1 MNAETW
7 LTEPWLTGPWLAE
20 PWLPKPWLLEWSPLE
35 GVAAAFGVIAVYLST
50 RQNIWSWPTAI
61 VNVTLYTLVFYQG
74 RLYGQMGLQLV
85 YLALSVYGWYQWLY
99 GGAQHGALR
108 VSRAS
113 PRLLISLGLLNL
125 AAFAALAAIL
135 RQTDAALP
143 WLDALLTTTSLVA
156 QWMMTRKILEN
167 WILWIMLDLVYVPM
181 FISQRLY
188 ATAMLYAVFLVLA
201 AMGFIEWRRSL
212 VSRASP

>member
-1 MNAETW
+1 MN
-7 LTEPWLTGPWLAE
+7 LPEPWV
-20 PWLPKPWLLEWSPLE
+20 LEWSPLE
-35 GVAAAFGVIAVYLST
+35 GVAAAFGVVSVFLST

-61 VNVTLYTLVFYQG
+61 VNVALYTVVFFQG
-74 RLYGQMGLQLV
+74 RLYGQMGLQPI
-85 YLALSVYGWYQWLY
+85 YLALSVYGWYQWLH
-99 GGAQHGALR
+99 GGEQHTELR

-113 PRLLISLGLLNL
+113 PRLLGGLLVLNGAGWL
-125 AAFAALAAIL
+125 ALAALL

-167 WILWIMLDLVYVPM
+167 WILWIAVDVVYVPM

-188 ATAMLYAVFLVLA
+188 ATAMLYAAFLVLA
-201 AMGFIEWRRSL
+201 VMGFVEWRRS
-212 VSRASP
+212 VVQRSSPS